1 MPPAQKAEAKASSQ
15 LNHTNGSDQR
25 SKNSNNGSINGN
37 KHNGNNNSS
46 SYHAQRSNQSNRRMG
61 QQTATLPAGVP
72 PRTAAAP
79 SSSHGYPYNQSN
91 TATSAPSQQPTP
103 LFQRLVT
110 EEVQELKAYARIIE
124 NQNRRLVELER
135 IHGDLENRLELEA
148 RGRAQLETTLE
159 RRERSWTMKY
169 HDLEKDRDQWK
180 SVVSQEEAK
189 NARLF
194 DQVVRKDQDIHRMLQ
209 RKYDNQRET
218 GPGQQIRNMRHN
230 ERQSQGTSPRQAPHN
245 QDPTHQRMGSDLNKS
260 PHEILATTG
269 SMETVRIRN
278 VTTLLNDFFAI

>member
-1 MPPAQKAEAKASSQ
+1 
-15 LNHTNGSDQR
+15 
-25 SKNSNNGSINGN
+25 
-37 KHNGNNNSS
+37 
-46 SYHAQRSNQSNRRMG
+46 MG
-61 QQTATLPAGVP
+61 QPTVTTLPAGAP
-72 PRTAAAP
+72 SRTAVAP
-79 SSSHGYPYNQSN
+79 ASSSGHNYHYNLSN
-91 TATSAPSQQPTP
+91 SGVSAPPQQPTT

-169 HDLEKDRDQWK
+169 HELEKDRDQWK

-209 RKYDNQRET
+209 RKVS
-218 GPGQQIRNMRHN
+218 H
-230 ERQSQGTSPRQAPHN
+230 SLKTSFQN
-245 QDPTHQRMGSDLNKS
+245 L
-260 PHEILATTG
+260 
-269 SMETVRIRN
+269 
-278 VTTLLNDFFAI
+278 